1 MPKSGT
7 GQELVVFKSGF
18 LAECFVEL
26 LLLCRVFPVCLWS
39 FGGGSKKANCA
50 LVHEWR
56 PEGSHF
62 VLRTG
67 RDRFSSRGP
76 GTGINYEKRVNKN
89 VKFRS
94 ERSNR
99 VSGPTF
105 LDFPPFLGI
114 FQLDESPKRVS
125 FTAEPKFPEILTKWK
140 ATGFAKGNT
149 LTVILVPRARRFTGS
164 LQIRPSGSGDGN
176 DSQSHRRSEARERN
190 TCYGT
195 FKLWWHRW
203 TKACSKS
210 SWQTKN
216 ETALKR

>member
-1 MPKSGT
+1 MPKPGT

-26 LLLCRVFPVCLWS
+26 RLLCRVFQPPLVVWRGQQKNKLCT
-39 FGGGSKKANCA
+39 GSWVKARGKPFCFAN
-50 LVHEWR
+50 W
-56 PEGSHF
+56 PWQIF
-62 VLRTG
+62 FPWTWNWYKLRETC
-67 RDRFSSRGP
+67 
-76 GTGINYEKRVNKN
+76 KWN

-114 FQLDESPKRVS
+114 FQWDEPTKRVS

-149 LTVILVPRARRFTGS
+149 LTAILVPRARRFTGS
-164 LQIRPSGSGDGN
+164 FQIRPSGSGDGN

-190 TCYGT
+190 SCYGT
-195 FKLWWHRW
+195 SKLWWHRW